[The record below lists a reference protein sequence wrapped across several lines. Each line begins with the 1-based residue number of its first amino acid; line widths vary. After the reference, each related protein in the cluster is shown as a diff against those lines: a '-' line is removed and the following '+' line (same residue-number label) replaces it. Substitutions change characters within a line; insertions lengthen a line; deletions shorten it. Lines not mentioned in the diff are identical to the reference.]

1 MDKQRKKI
9 LHELE
14 KRLNYK
20 FHDIFLL
27 ETALTHSSY
36 VNENPQAALA
46 DNERM
51 EFLGDAVLG
60 AVISDL
66 LIKKYASFSEGM
78 LSKTRAAAVNE
89 KPLAQLARN
98 LDIGS
103 ILLLGHG
110 EELSGGKTKDSLLA
124 NAVEALIAA
133 IYLDSSYNKTKTI
146 LKKLLQP
153 LLEEDDVTAQ
163 CLDYKTELQELCQ
176 QRLKTIPVYSLTETS
191 GPDHAKVFTVQLTI
205 ADKIMQTG
213 SGRSKKEAEK
223 QAAQKAL
230 GELRC
235 EQTQ

>member
-1 MDKQRKKI
+1 MDKKRKQI
-9 LHELE
+9 LRELE
-14 KRLNYK
+14 KKLNYR
-20 FHDIFLL
+20 FRDIFLL

-36 VNENPQAALA
+36 INENPQAGLS

-66 LIKKYASFSEGM
+66 LLKKYANFSEGM

-89 KPLAQLARN
+89 KPLAQLARK
-98 LDIGS
+98 LDIGR

-110 EELSGGKTKDSLLA
+110 EEISGGKTKDSLLA
-124 NAVEALIAA
+124 NALEAVIAA
-133 IYLDSSYNKTKTI
+133 IYLDSGYNRTKII
-146 LKKLLQP
+146 LEKILDP
-153 LLEEDDVTAQ
+153 LPEEDDITTQ
-163 CLDYKTELQELCQ
+163 YLDCKTELQEFCQ

-191 GPDHAKVFTVQLTI
+191 GPDHAKIFTVQLKI
-205 ADKIMQTG
+205 ADIILETG

-230 GELRC
+230 EKLLAG
-235 EQTQ
+235 QTQ